1 MEKPADN
8 EYPIHNL
15 LRRRWSLRASSE
27 RPVEPAIWRSLF
39 EARDGRELWSGLVS
53 DITPDLVLEHYDPIG
68 VYVDGDHVS
77 RHRPRRT
84 HQNGRGAGVD
94 IR

>member
-15 LRRRWSLRASSE
+15 LRRRWSPRASSE

-39 EARDGRELWSGLVS
+39 EARDGREQEVGLHCACPGTL
-53 DITPDLVLEHYDPIG
+53 DRPP
-68 VYVDGDHVS
+68 YV
-77 RHRPRRT
+77 
-84 HQNGRGAGVD
+84 
-94 IR
+94 